1 MNVIDQLLSVQEHDA
16 RIRRINQEL
25 TDIPARQKAER
36 TRLEEHQQALAAA
49 EEQLKKRQS
58 DLKQLELEA
67 DGHKARIEKLRQQQL
82 TLKTNKEFK
91 VMEGE
96 IASTENDIKKL
107 EDREITLMEQI
118 ENARED
124 VRARQADLAEEEEAV
139 VADCKELDE
148 RATELKAELTEAE
161 AARAEAATGIDA
173 EWLTRYDQ
181 IWSRRDSALVEVR
194 NGVCG
199 GCHMRLPPSAA
210 HDARKRMAMVTCD
223 FCGRMLYA

>member
-25 TDIPARQKAER
+25 TDIPARQKAEQ

-49 EEQLKKRQS
+49 EAQLKKRQS

-67 DGHKARIEKLRQQQL
+67 DGHKARIGKLRQQQM

-96 IASTENDIKKL
+96 IASAENDIKKL

-118 ENARED
+118 ESARED
-124 VRARQADLAEEEEAV
+124 VRARQADLAEEQEAV

-161 AARAEAATGIDA
+161 AARTEAATGIDA

-181 IWSRRDSALVEVR
+181 LWSRRDSALVEVR

-223 FCGRMLYA
+223 FCGRLLYV

>member
-1 MNVIDQLLSVQEHDA
+1 VNVIDQLLEVQEHDA

-25 TDIPARQKAER
+25 TDIPARQKAEQI
-36 TRLEEHQQALAAA
+36 RLEEHQQAMATA
-49 EEQLKKRQS
+49 EEQLKKLQS

-67 DGHKARIEKLRQQQL
+67 DGHKARIDKLRQQQM

-96 IASTENDIKKL
+96 IAAAENDIKKL
-107 EDREITLMEQI
+107 EDREITLMERI
-118 ENARED
+118 ESARED
-124 VRARQADLAEEEEAV
+124 VRGRKGDLAGEQEAV
-139 VADCKELDE
+139 DADCKELDA
-148 RATELKAELTEAE
+148 RAAELKAELAEEEQARVE
-161 AARAEAATGIDA
+161 AAKGIDA
-173 EWLTRYDQ
+173 TWLARYDQ
-181 IWSRRDSALVEVR
+181 VWSRRDSALVEVR

-223 FCGRMLYA
+223 FCGRLLYA